1 MSKPVIKIT
10 LRKIFRCSNDFSW
23 LMTGQTHLLYS
34 DLPKAPG
41 LPQGLSTNR
50 IIGIIYTTHKLINDH
65 PSKEVK
71 CRKPIYL
78 YTNQIHMTL
87 PSKTLIWW
95 IRRQKDKRD
104 KRGKKQEKHDWVFNS
119 TFQAAC
125 VTQHPQFLRCLDITI
140 HCCKAPLHW
149 LVWNMSF
156 NRLWNLI
163 YKHCQ
168 RHNGPEGWVVLNKLT
183 SLGHITSSYTNLQ
196 NLDQPPT
203 SKSQPNI
210 SISTKLKLK
219 NFDQT

>member
-1 MSKPVIKIT
+1 MSELVTDMRRLWSDLGLIKMFEPSVNLWIQSPVLLSLLLLKKHVLIWRSSRITTRHWLDFMSKPVIKIT

-95 IRRQKDKRD
+95 IRRQKDKR
-104 KRGKKQEKHDWVFNS
+104 GKKNKKNMIEFATRLS
-119 TFQAAC
+119 
-125 VTQHPQFLRCLDITI
+125 R
-140 HCCKAPLHW
+140 PL
-149 LVWNMSF
+149 V
-156 NRLWNLI
+156 
-163 YKHCQ
+163 
-168 RHNGPEGWVVLNKLT
+168 
-183 SLGHITSSYTNLQ
+183 
-196 NLDQPPT
+196 
-203 SKSQPNI
+203 
-210 SISTKLKLK
+210 
-219 NFDQT
+219 